1 MEFKCFQI
9 ILVLLIFNYRD
20 GSDFA
25 ITDQQHTISQ
35 TPNGGKVK
43 RCKSRVL
50 YYANHC
56 ATQQLVMS
64 GDVESNPG
72 PALQRGLKAPSCSI
86 CEKCVKCNQRRFIC
100 DTCWE
105 TTHAA
110 CLNQSNLVLNGRIPK
125 YWTCS
130 DCHFTVLP
138 FSNVRDVC
146 ALYSSIL
153 SDGGEYEELITIPS
167 NPKHT
172 KICHLNTQSLPSTF
186 DEFSYMLECHKFDI
200 ITLSETWLKN
210 NQVLIDYVNIPGY
223 QFEYKNRTD
232 KRGGGVGMYIKDELI
247 YKTRDDITKL
257 DNSIEHV
264 WIEVKGR
271 NKNYSYLV
279 GTFYQPSSIEREK
292 KDWLQRFDIL
302 LRHITAKWD
311 GIIIITGDFNIDLL
325 QGDKSTIELYQDTL
339 MTYDLKQHITK
350 PTRKSTSL
358 IDHVIS
364 NIPEKVVSEN
374 VLLCDEISDHDAPH
388 IVMNIKK
395 DKFEKRYK
403 FIRDEKQLNIDEYI
417 SDIEKIPFSLIDTF
431 DDPEDQLY
439 VMNELILSCINS
451 HAPLKRCKFT
461 RPPAPWMKDPSIVSS
476 KLKLDELRSEL
487 KSCDDREAKH
497 EYVETRNK
505 LKKAIKH
512 SRRTFY
518 QKALSSNRSKEV
530 WKTIRTIIKPQFKQ
544 IRQNPDTINDYF
556 NSIAIKLSNT
566 NELNISPT
574 MNDEAVPAMDLFDL
588 RHATQEDVLKHLN
601 SLRSDCSTGG
611 DNIPA
616 KFIKPVAAQ
625 LSPVLTKILN
635 NCIDANVFPTCW
647 KKSRICPV
655 PKVPGASQLEDFRP
669 ISILPVLSKVY
680 EKVILSQLC
689 DFIDRYNIYASTQS
703 GFRKGHSCITILL
716 KLKDDILK
724 AMQRGEVTLSVSADY
739 SKAFDT
745 VKYDVLINK
754 LKKLQMSPA
763 FINLISNYLSNR
775 QQFVQIDDKKS
786 DTLLI
791 KYGVPQGSILG
802 PILFNIYV
810 SDLSLNSSCNSI
822 QYADDTNLYIHF
834 KLKEMDIATAK
845 LQSDINQITTWSKIN
860 NLMFNS
866 IKTKSIMYST
876 SQLSCINNLNFS
888 NLFKF
893 HSNGAEIERVS
904 SLKILGITFD
914 EHMTWSTHVN
924 NIIRSSYA
932 TISTLKRL
940 KRLAPF
946 HVRKNLAEALILSK
960 IDYGNLVY
968 NNIPQYQMKRLQRV
982 LNVAASFVLQRYAST
997 NDVLVILK
1005 WLPVQERVNLSILK
1019 LAHKVLY
1026 DECSPE
1032 YLTLKWYKNGR
1043 SLRSDAENKN
1053 KLQSDTFRK
1062 TFMDC
1067 SSALFNDL
1075 PGNIRSV
1082 VNHKEFIK
1090 KVKLFLHDS
1099 ALCKLLS
1106 K

>member
-9 ILVLLIFNYRD
+9 ILVLLIFKYRD

-50 YYANHC
+50 YYASHC

-292 KDWLQRFDIL
+292 KDWLERFDIL

-388 IVMNIKK
+388 VVMNIKK

-635 NCIDANVFPTCW
+635 NCINANVFPTCW

-724 AMQRGEVTLSVSADY
+724 AMQRGEVTLSLSADY
-739 SKAFDT
+739 SKALDT

-763 FINLISNYLSNR
+763 F
-775 QQFVQIDDKKS
+775 
-786 DTLLI
+786 
-791 KYGVPQGSILG
+791 GGSILG

-866 IKTKSIMYST
+866 KKTKSIMYST

-893 HSNGAEIERVS
+893 DSNGAEIERVS

-914 EHMTWSTHVN
+914 EQMTWSTHVN

-1032 YLTLKWYKNGR
+1032 YLTLRWYKNGR